1 MIQRR
6 LFLGGLIGLA
16 AVPARAAFPDS
27 VNPALRVRALAAL
40 QTHRR
45 HVKHADLMGIVDYG
59 RASRQ
64 PRFHLLDL
72 GSGAVTTLLVAHGRG
87 SDPAHTGW
95 LARFSNDEGSNA
107 SSSGAFLT
115 AEAYVGAHGRSMRLE
130 GLERCND
137 AARPRA
143 IVVHSA
149 SYVTRAMVRDT
160 GKLGRSLGCFTVTA
174 EDLPQVMTRLGA
186 GRLLY
191 SDKV

>member
-1 MIQRR
+1 MHRR

-16 AVPARAAFPDS
+16 AVPARAALPDG
-27 VNPALRVRALAAL
+27 VNPPLRARALAAL
-40 QTHRR
+40 QKHRR
-45 HVKHADLMGIVDYG
+45 HVTHADVMGIVDYA
-59 RASRQ
+59 RASRE

-72 GSGAVTTLLVAHGRG
+72 ESGAVTTLLVAHGKG

-95 LARFSNDEGSNA
+95 LARFSNNEGSNA

-130 GLERCND
+130 GLEPCND

>member
-1 MIQRR
+1 MHRR
-6 LFLGGLIGLA
+6 LFLGGLMGLA
-16 AVPARAAFPDS
+16 AVPARAVVPDG
-27 VNPALRVRALAAL
+27 VNPSLRARALAAL

-45 HVKHADLMGIVDYG
+45 RVVHADVMGIVDYA
-59 RASRQ
+59 RASRE

-72 GSGAVTTLLVAHGRG
+72 ESGAVTTLLVAHGKG

-107 SSSGAFLT
+107 SSSGAFLA
-115 AEAYVGAHGRSMRLE
+115 AEAYVGAHGRSMRLD
-130 GLERCND
+130 GLEACND

-149 SYVTRAMVRDT
+149 SYVTRAMAHDA
-160 GKLGRSLGCFTVTA
+160 GKLGRSFGCFTVTA